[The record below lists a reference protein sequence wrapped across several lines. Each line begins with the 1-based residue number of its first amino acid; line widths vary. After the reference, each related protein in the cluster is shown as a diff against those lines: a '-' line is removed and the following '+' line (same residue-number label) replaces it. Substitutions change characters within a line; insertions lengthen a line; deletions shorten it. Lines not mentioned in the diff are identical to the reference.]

1 MKNDFVTKLNPI
13 KNVVFDLGGVLI
25 AWKPDEI
32 IAGVFDD
39 SDLQTRIK
47 REIFQHPDWLEM
59 DKGHLEEID
68 AVQRFYDRTGVP
80 LTKLEEL
87 MQFVKESLTPIPES
101 IELLEELA
109 AQGFNLYC
117 LSNMP
122 VCRFAHIQPLHKFWH
137 HFKGIIISGEI
148 KMLKPDREIFEHLL
162 SEFQLQASATVFVD
176 DFPINI
182 ESAEEAG
189 LRTVLFRDADDCRRQ
204 LQSIFDSQQIVP
216 DSEI

>member
-39 SDLQTRIK
+39 TDLQALIK
-47 REIFQHPDWLEM
+47 REIFQHPDWLEI
-59 DKGHLEEID
+59 DKGHLEETD
-68 AVQRFYDRTGVP
+68 AIQRFHVRTGIP

-87 MQFVKESLTPIPES
+87 LQFLKQTLTPIPES

-109 AQGFNLYC
+109 AQGVNLYI
-117 LSNMP
+117 LSNIP
-122 VCRFAHIQPLHKFWH
+122 VCRFAHIQQVHKYWH

-162 SEFQLQASATVFVD
+162 SEFNLQASETIFVD
-176 DFPINI
+176 DMSINV
-182 ESAEEAG
+182 EGAKEAG
-189 LRTVLFRDADDCRRQ
+189 LHAVLFRDADDCRRR
-204 LQSIFDSQQIVP
+204 LQSIFDNRQIVS
-216 DSEI
+216 DSV

>member
-32 IAGVFDD
+32 IASVFDD
-39 SDLQTRIK
+39 SDLQTLIK
-47 REIFQHPDWLEM
+47 REIFQNFDWLEM

-68 AVQRFYDRTGVP
+68 AIQRFYGRTGVP

-87 MQFVKESLTPIPES
+87 MQFVKESVTPIPES

-117 LSNMP
+117 LSNIP

-182 ESAEEAG
+182 ESAEAAG
-189 LRTVLFRDADDCRRQ
+189 LHAVLFRDANDCRRQ
-204 LQSIFDSQQIVP
+204 LQSIFDNQQIAP
-216 DSEI
+216 TGEI